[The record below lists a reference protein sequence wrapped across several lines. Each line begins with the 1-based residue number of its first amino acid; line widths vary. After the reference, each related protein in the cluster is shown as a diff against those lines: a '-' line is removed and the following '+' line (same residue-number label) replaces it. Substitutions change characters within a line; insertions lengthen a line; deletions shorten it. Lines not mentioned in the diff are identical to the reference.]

1 MPSDP
6 FAYASAAEL
15 AALIRSK
22 QASSTEVMRATLA
35 RAE

>member
-15 AALIRSK
+15 AALIRTK
-22 QASSTEVMRATLA
+22 QASATEVM
-35 RAE
+35 